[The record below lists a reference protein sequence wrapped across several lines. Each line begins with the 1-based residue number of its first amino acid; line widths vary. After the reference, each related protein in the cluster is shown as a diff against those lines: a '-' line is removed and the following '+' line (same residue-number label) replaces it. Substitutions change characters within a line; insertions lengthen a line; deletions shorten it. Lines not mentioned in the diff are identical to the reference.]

1 MDIKKIQTKL
11 KTSLFGT
18 NIYYKESLD
27 STNAYTM
34 RLAKEGAPEGT
45 VVLTEFQE
53 SGRGR
58 HNRPWFSSHGENLLM
73 SILLRPE
80 LEVEMVQKIALATA
94 TILIDSIK
102 DFYKNRKIKVSELE
116 VKWPNDI
123 LLNGKKLGG
132 ILAESKLK
140 NKTMEALVIGI
151 GLNVNSTQKE
161 FPKDIRDSAISL
173 KDVIGIDTS
182 IENLL
187 TFFLKRFEQN
197 YMKYERTNYAGVVEN
212 WKKYCHQFGESIIIK
227 QPISEET
234 GVFHDVSNE
243 GYLMYK
249 TRAGK
254 IKKLI
259 AGFIMRKQ
267 KDAVSD

>member
-18 NIYYKESLD
+18 NIYYEESLD
-27 STNAYTM
+27 STNEFAM

-45 VVLTEFQE
+45 IVLTEFQE
-53 SGRGR
+53 SGKGR
-58 HNRPWFSSHGENLLM
+58 QNRPWYSSRGQNLLM

-80 LEVEMVQKIALATA
+80 LEIEMVQKIALAIA
-94 TILIDSIK
+94 TILIDAIE
-102 DFYKNRKIKVSELE
+102 DFYKNRKVKISELQ

-132 ILAESKLK
+132 ILAESKLQ
-140 NKTMEALVIGI
+140 NKKMEALVIGI
-151 GLNVNSTQKE
+151 GLNVNSNQKE
-161 FPKDIRDSAISL
+161 FPDEIRNSAISL
-173 KDVIGIDTS
+173 KDVLGIDTS
-182 IENLL
+182 IEDLCC
-187 TFFLKRFEQN
+187 FFLKRFEEN

-212 WKKYCHQFGESIIIK
+212 WKKHCHQFGEHIIVK
-227 QPISEET
+227 QPIMEET

-259 AGFIMRKQ
+259 AGFIMRKN
-267 KDAVSD
+267 KNASND

>member
-18 NIYYKESLD
+18 NIFYEEYLG
-27 STNAYTM
+27 STNDYAM

-53 SGRGR
+53 AGKGRY
-58 HNRPWFSSHGENLLM
+58 NRPWFSSHGQNLLM

-94 TILIDSIK
+94 TILIDSIE
-102 DFYKNRKIKVSELE
+102 DFYKNRKIKISELE

-123 LLNGKKLGG
+123 LLKGKKLGG

-140 NKTMEALVIGI
+140 NKMIEALVIGI

-161 FPKDIRDSAISL
+161 FPEDIKDSAISL
-173 KDVIGIDTS
+173 KDIIGKDTS
-182 IENLL
+182 VGDLL
-187 TFFLKRFEQN
+187 TFFLKRFEEN

-212 WKKYCHQFGESIIIK
+212 WKKHCHQFGEAIIIK
-227 QPISEET
+227 QPVSEET

-259 AGFIMRKQ
+259 AGFIMRK
-267 KDAVSD
+267 KNAVSN